1 MARMHRAGSSRLAR
15 TCTICMHQRR
25 DSMDKLLLGG
35 EQLNS
40 VARRFSVS
48 ADAVFRHKKHMQ
60 LVMAKAAEVTGQ
72 KDVAYGSTLL
82 AEVARIRADA
92 ERLQCEYESR
102 RDLRG
107 ALRAIE
113 TRLNVI
119 ELEAR
124 FTGQIDV
131 RQKNEF
137 HLHFTPNRALAVA
150 EAYVARHGSEK
161 PLLVLEAAPSIET
174 NENEEVSE

>member
-1 MARMHRAGSSRLAR
+1 
-15 TCTICMHQRR
+15 
-25 DSMDKLLLGG
+25 MDKLLLRG

-40 VARRFSVS
+40 VARQFSVS
-48 ADAVFRHKKHMQ
+48 PDAVFRHKKHMQ
-60 LVMAKAAEVTGQ
+60 LVMAKAVAVTEQ
-72 KDVAYGSTLL
+72 KDVAYGSALL
-82 AEVARIRADA
+82 AEVGRIRADA
-92 ERLQCEYESR
+92 ERLQFEYESR

-119 ELEAR
+119 ELEGR
-124 FTGQIDV
+124 FTGQIEV

-137 HLHFTPNRALAVA
+137 HLHFTPDRALAVA

-161 PLLVLEAAPSIET
+161 PLLVLEAAAPSIEP
-174 NENEEVSE
+174 NENEEEGE

>member
-1 MARMHRAGSSRLAR
+1 MARSCSI
-15 TCTICMHQRR
+15 CTHHRR
-25 DSMDKLLLGG
+25 DSIDKLLLRG

-48 ADAVFRHKKHMQ
+48 PDAVFRHKKHMQ
-60 LVMAKAAEVTGQ
+60 LVMAEAAAVSEQ
-72 KDVAYGSTLL
+72 KDFEYGSALL

-92 ERLQCEYESR
+92 ERLQLEYESR

-113 TRLNVI
+113 TRLTVI

-124 FTGQIDV
+124 FAGQIEV
-131 RQKNEF
+131 KHKNEL
-137 HLHFTPNRALAVA
+137 HLHFTPDRALAVA
-150 EAYVARHGSEK
+150 EAYVARHGAEK
-161 PLLVLEAAPSIET
+161 PLPLLPPVPPVVELEEG
-174 NENEEVSE
+174 E

>member
-1 MARMHRAGSSRLAR
+1 
-15 TCTICMHQRR
+15 
-25 DSMDKLLLGG
+25 MDKLLLRG

-40 VARRFSVS
+40 VARQFSVS
-48 ADAVFRHKKHMQ
+48 PDAVFRHKKHMQ
-60 LVMAKAAEVTGQ
+60 LVMAKAVAVTEQ
-72 KDVAYGSTLL
+72 KDVAYGSALL
-82 AEVARIRADA
+82 AEVGRIRADA
-92 ERLQCEYESR
+92 ERLQLEYESR

-137 HLHFTPNRALAVA
+137 HLHFTPDRALAVA

-161 PLLVLEAAPSIET
+161 PLLVLESAAPSIEP
-174 NENEEVSE
+174 NESEEEGE

>member
-1 MARMHRAGSSRLAR
+1 
-15 TCTICMHQRR
+15 
-25 DSMDKLLLGG
+25 MDKLLLSG
-35 EQLNS
+35 EQLNA
-40 VARRFSVS
+40 VARSFSVS
-48 ADAVFRHKKHMQ
+48 SDAVFRHRKQMQ
-60 LVMAKAAEVTGQ
+60 LVMAKAVAVSEQ
-72 KDVAYGSTLL
+72 KDVAYGSALL
-82 AEVARIRADA
+82 AEVGRIRADA
-92 ERLQCEYESR
+92 ERLQFEYESR

-137 HLHFTPNRALAVA
+137 HLHLT
-150 EAYVARHGSEK
+150 
-161 PLLVLEAAPSIET
+161 
-174 NENEEVSE
+174 

>member
-1 MARMHRAGSSRLAR
+1 MSDVQEISVELGARSYPIRIGHGLIAQPDRW
-15 TCTICMHQRR
+15 R
-25 DSMDKLLLGG
+25 DAIRGHHVLLISDDV
-35 EQLNS
+35 E
-40 VARRFSVS
+40 
-48 ADAVFRHKKHMQ
+48 
-60 LVMAKAAEVTGQ
+60 VMAKAVAVTEQ
-72 KDVAYGSTLL
+72 KDVAYGSALL
-82 AEVARIRADA
+82 AEVGRIRADA
-92 ERLQCEYESR
+92 ERLQFEYESR

-124 FTGQIDV
+124 FTGQIEV

-137 HLHFTPNRALAVA
+137 HLHFTPDRALAVA

-161 PLLVLEAAPSIET
+161 PLLVLEAAAPSIKP
-174 NENEEVSE
+174 NENEEEGE

>member
-1 MARMHRAGSSRLAR
+1 LAR
-15 TCTICMHQRR
+15 TYTICSHQRR
-25 DSMDKLLLGG
+25 DSMDKLLLSG
-35 EQLNS
+35 EQLNA
-40 VARRFSVS
+40 VARSFSVS
-48 ADAVFRHKKHMQ
+48 SDAVFRHRKQMQ
-60 LVMAKAAEVTGQ
+60 LVMAKAVAVSEQ
-72 KDVAYGSTLL
+72 KDVAYGSALL
-82 AEVARIRADA
+82 AEVGRIRADA
-92 ERLQCEYESR
+92 ERLQFEYESR

-137 HLHFTPNRALAVA
+137 HLHLM
-150 EAYVARHGSEK
+150 
-161 PLLVLEAAPSIET
+161 
-174 NENEEVSE
+174 